1 MPELEITQDGLTDRH
16 TLFEVEAIM
25 LWPTDEEA
33 RKQSINF
40 SARKDALEQL
50 KNSDMTFSGPEV
62 AEIVQLYWDTPTAQ
76 QMQDKATGP
85 TKHGLTAGMLLEWL
99 VASAR
104 AGQPM
109 SLEDGA
115 QRVERA
121 LHSYRVGYKTIRGNA
136 WPNYRDVAHLWAA
149 HTSMQTQGATPF
161 PCAMKD
167 LPKFLA
173 IAEAFRTEGE
183 ALRLPRSQKTALDP
197 NRTWRVPGNLVLPR
211 VTLGDP
217 VQG

>member
-1 MPELEITQDGLTDRH
+1 LEITADNLADRWMLYH
-16 TLFEVEAIM
+16 VEAVM
-25 LWPTDEEA
+25 LWPHDPEARARSLEVSTMRDSLDRMKGADFTMTAAEVAEVAERVWTLPTVQELQEEA
-33 RKQSINF
+33 R
-40 SARKDALEQL
+40 
-50 KNSDMTFSGPEV
+50 
-62 AEIVQLYWDTPTAQ
+62 
-76 QMQDKATGP
+76 GP
-85 TKHGLTAGMLLEWL
+85 TKHGLTAGMLLRWL
-99 VASAR
+99 ISADQ
-104 AGQPM
+104 AGEAM
-109 SLEDGA
+109 TLEDGA

-121 LHSYRVGYKTIRGNA
+121 MREHRVGYKTVRNTA
-136 WPNYRDVAHLWAA
+136 WPRYRDVAHLWAA
-149 HTSMQTQGATPF
+149 HTSMQAQGATPF